1 MKVQLYDFE
10 EAYSNSKP
18 DNLDSVNSFECQAP
32 TCFVNSYAPVS
43 KAGTLGTFNNNTY
56 FLQPT
61 RKFETVG
68 AVPVRSADF
77 KCT

>member
-1 MKVQLYDFE
+1 MKVQLHDFD
-10 EAYSNSKP
+10 EAYSNAKP
-18 DNLDSVNSFECQAP
+18 DNIDVIACQPP

-43 KAGTLGTFNNNTY
+43 KAGTLGAFNNNTY

-68 AVPVRSADF
+68 AVPVRSGDF